1 MRREILD
8 AINRE
13 ETLKVFP
20 LATFIATPD
29 QWDQLLEELSS
40 LERRR
45 AKKDG
50 EVVLMDMVSDAQ
62 VLVLRGA

>member
-20 LATFIATPD
+20 QATFIATPD

-40 LERRR
+40 LERKR

-50 EVVLMDMVSDAQ
+50 EVVLMDAVSDAQ